1 MNGTGLTIHSGQG
14 AIPSP
19 ASSRSSLVRTV
30 LISGG
35 IALLAYLYLHMLPDE
50 FMWEGLRVMS
60 ISLVILASFYF
71 PVGRPKPGLVIW
83 FLMLTTDCLF
93 FHEGDQNAGAN
104 AMAGVFPTE
113 VYGESLSWVI
123 CFLAVLLCT
132 TRIPKFFSQIFKGNY
147 RWMSL
152 FALLCVISCAYSPKP
167 LFSLVWA
174 FKIVLIALLLQ
185 VCWYQI
191 DSFQDILRFLKVTFF
206 GYAIVAFQPVIVSAM
221 RGEMF
226 DEEGR
231 MSIIVNPDALSA
243 DAATVFLLALTLFS
257 RVKDEGLR
265 MSAIVFGFSG
275 FAVMVLA
282 GGKAGILS
290 GLVAG
295 ALYFLIRR
303 GIGHTLGYVIAAAG
317 IGLLLASFTPL
328 GEYMTRYS
336 SGGNAATLSGRT
348 LLWTAV
354 LPAILASPILGHGY
368 VAATFVYVELNAVG
382 WAAPQL
388 HNGFLETAYNTG
400 GLGFILMMTV
410 IFVIARDL
418 IRVMKKTN
426 PADPIYRVTAG
437 CIAIYA
443 VLLING
449 LFNGTFGGRV
459 RAPFAL
465 LMALILVSGKLVKQT
480 ERTGSLTASATAG
493 K

>member
-1 MNGTGLTIHSGQG
+1 MNGTGMTIQSGQG

-19 ASSRSSLVRTV
+19 TSSRSALFRTLFV
-30 LISGG
+30 AGG
-35 IALLAYLYLHMLPDE
+35 IALFSYLYLHMLPDE

-60 ISLVILASFYF
+60 VGLVILASFYF

-83 FLMLTTDCLF
+83 FIMLTTDCLF
-93 FHEGDQNAGAN
+93 FHEGDGNAGAN
-104 AMAGVFPTE
+104 AMAGSFPTA

-132 TRIPKFFSQIFKGNY
+132 TRIPKFFNQVFKGQY
-147 RWMSL
+147 RWMTL
-152 FALLCVISCAYSPKP
+152 FALLCVLSCVYSPKP
-167 LFSLVWA
+167 TFSLVWA
-174 FKIVLIALLLQ
+174 FKIILIALLLQ

-191 DSFQDILRFLKVTFF
+191 DNLQDVLSFLKVTFF
-206 GYAIVAFQPVIVSAM
+206 GYAVVAFQPVIISAM

-231 MSIIVNPDALSA
+231 MSVIVNPDALSA

-265 MSAIVFGFSG
+265 MAAIVFGFSG
-275 FAVMVLA
+275 FVVMVLA

-290 GLVAG
+290 GLLAG

-317 IGLLLASFTPL
+317 VGLLLASFTPL
-328 GEYMTRYS
+328 GDYITQYK

-348 LLWTAV
+348 LLWSAV
-354 LPAILASPILGHGY
+354 LPAILQKPLLGHGY
-368 VAATFVYVELNAVG
+368 VAATFVYTELNAVG

-400 GLGFILMMTV
+400 LVGFVLMMIV
-410 IFVIARDL
+410 IFMIARQL
-418 IRVMKKTN
+418 FRVMSK
-426 PADPIYRVTAG
+426 ADRSGPLYRITAG

-443 VLLING
+443 ILLING

-465 LMALILVSGKLVKQT
+465 LMALVLVSGKLLKEV
-480 ERTGSLTASATAG
+480 ERTDSLTGSSRVG

>member
-191 DSFQDILRFLKVTFF
+191 DSFQDILSFLKVTFF

-317 IGLLLASFTPL
+317 IGLLIASFTLL

-354 LPAILASPILGHGY
+354 LPAILANPILGHGY

>member
-1 MNGTGLTIHSGQG
+1 MNGTGMTIQSGQG

-19 ASSRSSLVRTV
+19 ASSRSNLVRTL

-35 IALLAYLYLHMLPDE
+35 IALFAYLYLHMLPDD

-60 ISLVILASFYF
+60 VTLVVLASFYF

-83 FLMLTTDCLF
+83 FIMLTTDCLF
-93 FHEGDQNAGAN
+93 FHEGDGNAGAN

-132 TRIPKFFSQIFKGNY
+132 TRIPKFFSHVFKGNY
-147 RWMSL
+147 RWMTL

-167 LFSLVWA
+167 AFSLVWA

-191 DSFQDILRFLKVTFF
+191 DSMQDILSFLKVTFF

-275 FAVMVLA
+275 FVVMVLA

-290 GLVAG
+290 GLIAG
-295 ALYFLIRR
+295 ALYFLIRK
-303 GIGHTLGYVIAAAG
+303 GVGSTLGYVIVAAG
-317 IGLLLASFTPL
+317 VGLLLASFTPL
-328 GEYMTRYS
+328 GDYMTQYH

-354 LPAILASPILGHGY
+354 FPAILANPILGHGY

-410 IFVIARDL
+410 IFMIARDL
-418 IRVMKKTN
+418 IRVMKRAN
-426 PADPIYRVTAG
+426 PAGPIYRITAG

-465 LMALILVSGKLVKQT
+465 LMALILVSGKLVKET
-480 ERTGSLTASATAG
+480 EPKGSLTDSETPA

>member
-1 MNGTGLTIHSGQG
+1 MNGTGMTIQSGQG
-14 AIPSP
+14 AISGP
-19 ASSRSSLVRTV
+19 ASSRSNLVRTL

-35 IALLAYLYLHMLPDE
+35 VALLAYLYLHMLPDD

-60 ISLVILASFYF
+60 VSLVILASFYF

-83 FLMLTTDCLF
+83 FIMLTTDCLF
-93 FHEGDQNAGAN
+93 FHEGDANASSN
-104 AMAGVFPTE
+104 AMAGSFPTE

-132 TRIPKFFSQIFKGNY
+132 TRIPKFFSQIFKGQY
-147 RWMSL
+147 RWMTL
-152 FALLCVISCAYSPKP
+152 FAVLCVASCVYSPKP
-167 LFSLVWA
+167 IFSAVWA
-174 FKIVLIALLLQ
+174 FKIILIALLLQ

-191 DSFQDILRFLKVTFF
+191 ENFDDVLSFLKVTFF
-206 GYAIVAFQPVIVSAM
+206 GYAVVAFQPVIVSAM

-231 MSIIVNPDALSA
+231 MSVIVNPDALSA

-282 GGKAGILS
+282 GGKAGIMS

-317 IGLLLASFTPL
+317 VAVLLASFTPL
-328 GEYMTRYS
+328 GDYMTQYS
-336 SGGNAATLSGRT
+336 SGGNASTLSGRT
-348 LLWTAV
+348 MLWSAV
-354 LPAILASPILGHGY
+354 LPAILANPILGHGY

-410 IFVIARDL
+410 IFMIARDL
-418 IRVMKKTN
+418 IRVMRKTN
-426 PADPIYRVTAG
+426 PSDPIYRITAG

-465 LMALILVSGKLVKQT
+465 LMALILVSGKLLV
-480 ERTGSLTASATAG
+480 ERERIDSLTASSPAV

>member
-1 MNGTGLTIHSGQG
+1 MNGTGMTIQSGQG

-19 ASSRSSLVRTV
+19 ASSRSGLVRTV

-71 PVGRPKPGLVIW
+71 PVGRPKPGVVIW

-191 DSFQDILRFLKVTFF
+191 DSFQDILSFLKVTFF

>member
-1 MNGTGLTIHSGQG
+1 MNGTGMTIQSGQG
-14 AIPSP
+14 AIPGP
-19 ASSRSSLVRTV
+19 APSRSSLVRTL
-30 LISGG
+30 LIASGVV
-35 IALLAYLYLHMLPDE
+35 ILAYLYLHMLPDD

-60 ISLVILASFYF
+60 VTLVILASFYF

-83 FLMLTTDCLF
+83 FIMLTTDCIF
-93 FHEGDQNAGAN
+93 FHEGDGNASSN
-104 AMAGVFPTE
+104 AMAGSFPTE

-123 CFLAVLLCT
+123 CFLAVLLCAS
-132 TRIPKFFSQIFKGNY
+132 RIPKFFSQIFKGQY
-147 RWMSL
+147 RWMTL
-152 FALLCVISCAYSPKP
+152 FALLCVVSCVYSPKP
-167 LFSLVWA
+167 VFSAVWA
-174 FKIVLIALLLQ
+174 FKIILIALLLQ

-191 DSFQDILRFLKVTFF
+191 ENFQDVLSFLKVTFF

-231 MSIIVNPDALSA
+231 MSVIVNPDALSA

-265 MSAIVFGFSG
+265 MSALVFGLCGFS
-275 FAVMVLA
+275 VMVLA
-282 GGKAGILS
+282 GGKAGIMS

-303 GIGHTLGYVIAAAG
+303 GIGHTLGYVIVAAG
-317 IGLLLASFTPL
+317 VAVLLASFTPL
-328 GEYMTRYS
+328 GDYMTQYS

-348 LLWTAV
+348 MLWTAV
-354 LPAILASPILGHGY
+354 LPAILANPILGHGY

-410 IFVIARDL
+410 IFMIARDL
-418 IRVMKKTN
+418 IRVMRKTN
-426 PADPIYRVTAG
+426 PSDPIYRITAG

-449 LFNGTFGGRV
+449 IFNGTFGGRV

-465 LMALILVSGKLVKQT
+465 LMALILVSGKLLIERERQDSLMASSTAVK
-480 ERTGSLTASATAG
+480 
-493 K
+493 

>member
-191 DSFQDILRFLKVTFF
+191 DSFQDILSFLKVTFF

-354 LPAILASPILGHGY
+354 LPAILANPILGHGY